1 MKERPLSG
9 MPLELEEGARAM
21 SPSSRKEQPERG
33 NHREIPTSLEI
44 PLIRAGGE
52 LRIDLTDLPIFF
64 GLSILAGEIARKV
77 IDRYHLDRVDIEVEK
92 KIKRSDTPE
101 LAALQIENVKAVGD
115 YGVFDRILT
124 DPAAFY
130 EEITHVFGTLQMQR
144 WRRRLYPEDA
154 SKPSEALVFE
164 FTRRL
169 PAGEVPFRVILERLR
184 SSKKAEK
191 FFLRL
196 TFEALDARHLDLS
209 SFPHVVVHNPEGR
222 TFIRGATR
230 LSRML
235 SEQVRWQAIR
245 GKRSYS
251 EVTRADSDL
260 FGRMADAGLGNL
272 AAVEIGWGE
281 RYVEV
286 LRSVHPDHLTG
297 IFKKTLLLLED
308 HTVRRLLEAGE
319 TIRVR
324 FGEMFAYLDLSQ
336 LGRSLNVSF
345 GERRKVLSL
354 ERYLDRM
361 PSLACTVS
369 KMRRGAPLAGVH
381 VVLIHHITAEVL
393 GFIEGLRRLGVA
405 KARTLFVHYGE
416 DVPSDFL
423 EALLSLDQTVFPC
436 YCLDNVQVP
445 RSVEGY
451 FVLSRRFSSLD
462 EVQKLNQTL
471 CETRP
476 GYFEAMVRTASYL
489 FLLSLLEAARSGGKC
504 LIVEDGGYLTPFLT
518 SRALQGARLADLLEE
533 WSLPVP
539 EGLETLVRLPLSEV
553 LNRLLIGTVEHT
565 KNGMDRLGDLVQKFG
580 GLVRPAFTIA
590 VSDFKVNEEARE
602 VASSI
607 LAALEA
613 VLHSQGKVL
622 SRRIPL
628 VLGSEGAIGRN
639 LVAQLRSRCG
649 NGDPRSCLEVD
660 LRVSV
665 DGNRRYKEWAATRF
679 DALPRNRLA
688 QVDLILG
695 VTGQPAL
702 RWEDAEFLLM
712 NAERD
717 CVYLV
722 SGSTKTIEFEQVSRR
737 LDELLKM
744 RTPSV
749 GGHPCRIESEDMID
763 PQTGRRLG
771 RRYVFRFPEFPGQPG
786 KEVVRELAFPGNLMP
801 INFLYYGV
809 PGEIMDPVLCQ
820 LLRTSVGLVKR
831 SREGRPLENLLY
843 AVDREI
849 DQDGRDLRNPAART
863 ERKASPC

>member
-1 MKERPLSG
+1 MTLS
-9 MPLELEEGARAM
+9 
-21 SPSSRKEQPERG
+21 SSKEQPERG

-44 PLIRAGGE
+44 PLVGVGGE

-124 DPAAFY
+124 DSTAFY

-154 SKPSEALVFE
+154 SKLSEALVFE

-169 PAGEVPFRVILERLR
+169 PAGELPFRVILERLR
-184 SSKKAEK
+184 SAKKAEK

-235 SEQVRWQAIR
+235 SEQVRWQAMR

-260 FGRMADAGLGNL
+260 FGRLADAGLANL
-272 AAVEIGWGE
+272 AAVEIGWSE
-281 RYVEV
+281 RYLEI
-286 LRSVHPDHLTG
+286 LRSIHPDHLTG

-308 HTVRRLLEAGE
+308 HTVRRLLRNGE

-336 LGRSLNVSF
+336 LGRCLNVSF
-345 GERRKVLSL
+345 GERRRVLSL

-361 PSLACTVS
+361 PSVDSAVS
-369 KMRRGAPLAGVH
+369 SLRRAAPLAGMH

-393 GFIEGLRRLGVA
+393 GFIEALRRLGVA
-405 KARTLFVHYGE
+405 RVRTLFVHYGE

-423 EALLSLDQTVFPC
+423 EALLSLDQAAFPS

-451 FVLSRRFSSLD
+451 FVLSRRFSTLD
-462 EVQKLNQTL
+462 EVEKLNRTL
-471 CETRP
+471 CETRS
-476 GYFEAMVRTASYL
+476 GYFEAMVQTAAYL
-489 FLLSLLEAARSGGKC
+489 FFLSLMEAAGSGGKC
-504 LIVEDGGYLTPFLT
+504 LIIEDGGYLAPFLT
-518 SRALQGARLADLLEE
+518 SRALQGALLGDLLEE
-533 WSLPVP
+533 LGLSVP
-539 EGLETLVRLPLSEV
+539 GGMEDMARLPLSEV
-553 LNRLLIGTVEHT
+553 LKRLLVGTVEHT
-565 KNGMDRLGDLVQKFG
+565 KNGMDRLVDLVQKFG
-580 GLVRPAFTIA
+580 GLARPAFTIA
-590 VSDFKVNEEARE
+590 VSAYKVNEEARE
-602 VASSI
+602 VAGSI

-639 LVAQLRSRCG
+639 LVAQLKSRCG
-649 NGDPRSCLEVD
+649 DGDPQSCLEVD
-660 LRVSV
+660 LRVSGE
-665 DGNRRYKEWAATRF
+665 GNRRRREWAATRF
-679 DALPRNRLA
+679 DALPHSRLA
-688 QVDLILG
+688 RVDLILG

-702 RWEDAEFLLM
+702 RWEDVEFLLL
-712 NAERD
+712 NGERD

-737 LDELLKM
+737 LDELLKA
-744 RTPSV
+744 RDPCV
-749 GGHPCRIESEDMID
+749 GGFPCRIESEDMVD

-771 RRYVFRFPEFPGQPG
+771 RRYVFRFSEFPGRPG
-786 KEVVRELAFPGNLMP
+786 RVVVRELAFPGNLMP

-820 LLRTSVGLVKR
+820 LLRTSVGLVRR
-831 SREGRPLENLLY
+831 SRGGGPLENVLY
-843 AVDREI
+843 AVDQEI
-849 DQDGRDLRNPAART
+849 DQDGLDLKDPVGRD
-863 ERKASPC
+863 ERKASSS

>member
-1 MKERPLSG
+1 MIRNRSSDRTVRSE
-9 MPLELEEGARAM
+9 AAADM
-21 SPSSRKEQPERG
+21 SPSTRKAQPERG
-33 NHREIPTSLEI
+33 NGREIPTSLEI
-44 PLIRAGGE
+44 PLVRAGDE
-52 LRIDLTDLPIFF
+52 LRIDLTDLPVFF
-64 GLSILAGEIARKV
+64 GLSILAGEIARKA

-115 YGVFDRILT
+115 YDVFDRILA
-124 DPAAFY
+124 DPGAFN
-130 EEITHVFGTLQMQR
+130 EEITHVLGTLQMQR
-144 WRRRLYPEDA
+144 WRRRLYPEDP
-154 SKPSEALVFE
+154 SQPSEALVFE
-164 FTRRL
+164 FTRRT
-169 PAGEVPFRVILERLR
+169 PHGEFPFRVILERLR

-196 TFEALDARHLDLS
+196 TFEALDGRHLDLG
-209 SFPHVVVHNPEGR
+209 SFRHAVVHNPEGR

-235 SEQVRWQAIR
+235 CEQVRWQALR

-272 AAVEIGWGE
+272 AALEIGWTE
-281 RYVEV
+281 RYVEI
-286 LRSVHPDHLTG
+286 LRSIHPDSLTV

-308 HTVRRLLEAGE
+308 HTVRRLLERGE
-319 TIRVR
+319 TIRVQ
-324 FGEMFAYLDLSQ
+324 FGETLAYLDLSQ
-336 LGRSLNVSF
+336 LGRCLNVSF

-361 PSLACTVS
+361 PLVS
-369 KMRRGAPLAGVH
+369 RAVAKMRRAAPLAGMH

-393 GFIEGLRRLGVA
+393 GFIEALRRLGAA

-423 EALLSLDQTVFPC
+423 EALLSLDQDRFPS
-436 YCLDNVQVP
+436 YCLDNVQEP

-451 FVLSRRFSSLD
+451 FVLSRRFSCLD
-462 EVQKLNQTL
+462 EIRGLDQTL
-471 CETRP
+471 GALRL
-476 GYFEAMVRTASYL
+476 GYFEAMVRTASCL
-489 FLLSLLEAARSGGKC
+489 FVLSLLEAARSGGKC

-518 SRALQGARLADLLEE
+518 SRAMGGALLADLVQECGI
-533 WSLPVP
+533 PVP
-539 EGLETLVRLPLSEV
+539 EDMEAVARLPLSEA
-553 LNRLLIGTVEHT
+553 LNRWLVGTVEHT
-565 KNGMDRLGDLVQKFG
+565 KNGMDRLVDLVQRFG
-580 GLVRPAFTIA
+580 TLARPAFTIA
-590 VSDFKVNEEARE
+590 VSAFKVNEEARE
-602 VASSI
+602 VATSI

-622 SRRIPL
+622 SRRRPL

-649 NGDPRSCLEVD
+649 NGEPPSCLEVD
-660 LRVSV
+660 LRVSQE
-665 DGNRRYKEWAATRF
+665 GHRRLPGWAATRF
-679 DALPRNRLA
+679 DALPRPRLA
-688 QVDLILG
+688 RVDLIVG
-695 VTGQPAL
+695 VTGRPAL
-702 RWEDAEFLLM
+702 RWEDVEFLLLHG
-712 NAERD
+712 ERD

-722 SGSTKTIEFEQVSRR
+722 SGSTKTVEFEQVSRR
-737 LDELLKM
+737 LDELLRM
-744 RTPSV
+744 PSPSV
-749 GGHPCRIESEDMID
+749 GGFPCGIESGEMID

-771 RRYVFRFPEFPGQPG
+771 RRYVFRFSDFPGRPARAF
-786 KEVVRELAFPGNLMP
+786 VREIAFPGNLMP

-820 LLRTSVGLVKR
+820 LLRSSVGLVGRIR
-831 SREGRPLENLLY
+831 SGRPPGNLLY

-849 DQDGRDLRNPAART
+849 DEDGRDLIDLEGPGGRRAR
-863 ERKASPC
+863 SG